1 MRKHFNNLIE
11 LTPIL
16 FVAVLIWI
24 AVAQFIDAQHELDRS
39 RTECYASIGKD
50 ACESV
55 R

>member
-1 MRKHFNNLIE
+1 MKQHLNNLIE

-16 FVAVLIWI
+16 FVAILIWI
-24 AVAQFIDAQHELDRS
+24 AVAQFIDARHELEQS
-39 RTECYASIGKD
+39 RAECYASIGKD